1 MAERG
6 VDGLSA
12 EELRRGR
19 KAFWDDA
26 YTAALTGPIPAEAR
40 RVVEIGC
47 GIGQLVGE
55 LLRVA
60 PRLQVIGIDVDR
72 VRVAQ
77 ALAAMRELPH
87 AASARLLQARGE
99 TLPFGTEQL
108 DVVMTSMALMH
119 VLDPPVVLDEV
130 RRVLRPGGVF
140 IAAEPDNLS
149 QRWYFDGLLED
160 VTTAFAA
167 LFRESCR
174 RRLPADLAIGPR
186 VASLVRQA
194 GFVDVAVRV
203 HAGNTSQYETATACA
218 KRWRGVLETIAAT
231 LPGASSGAEAH
242 PTVTDCTRAIDAWL
256 ADGPPDR
263 LGQCGEA
270 VPVFVTVAQKPA

>member
-1 MAERG
+1 MGERG

-26 YTAALTGPIPAEAR
+26 FTAALTSPIPADAR

-47 GIGQLVGE
+47 GIGHLVGE

-60 PRLQVIGIDVDR
+60 PRLRVVGVDVDPA
-72 VRVAQ
+72 RVAQ
-77 ALAAMRELPH
+77 ARADLRELPH
-87 AASARLLQARGE
+87 AAGAQIVQARGE
-99 TLPFGTEQL
+99 ALPFDRQQI
-108 DVVMTSMALMH
+108 DVVMTAMTLMH
-119 VLDPPVVLDEV
+119 VLDPPLVLGEV
-130 RRVLRPGGVF
+130 LRVLRPSGVF

-167 LFRESCR
+167 LFRESGR

-186 VASLVRQA
+186 VASLVRHA
-194 GFVDVAVRV
+194 GFLEVTVRV
-203 HAGNTSQYETATACA
+203 HAGSTSQYETAAACA
-218 KRWRGVLETIAAT
+218 TRWRVVLETIAGT
-231 LPGASSGAEAH
+231 LRGGNDQVGAH
-242 PTVTDCTRAIDAWL
+242 PTVTACSRAIDDWL
-256 ADGPPDR
+256 AQGPPDR
-263 LGQCGEA
+263 LGQCGEV
-270 VPVFVTVAQKPA
+270 VPVFVTVGRKPT